1 MRKWVCARLWP
12 ATRTDGGDVGCRGGE
27 RARRRASDQTGF
39 DRRWSIRMG
48 LIWADWLYG
57 VWYSMRDDDE
67 MSWRWRRSA
76 GPSPRSRSRCRSRCR
91 HLPCLFAGGWDAVPR
106 AKYKCLLPIRDAP
119 GKLEEVN

>member
-1 MRKWVCARLWP
+1 
-12 ATRTDGGDVGCRGGE
+12 
-27 RARRRASDQTGF
+27 
-39 DRRWSIRMG
+39 
-48 LIWADWLYG
+48 
-57 VWYSMRDDDE
+57 MRDDDE
-67 MSWRWRRSA
+67 MSWRWRSSA